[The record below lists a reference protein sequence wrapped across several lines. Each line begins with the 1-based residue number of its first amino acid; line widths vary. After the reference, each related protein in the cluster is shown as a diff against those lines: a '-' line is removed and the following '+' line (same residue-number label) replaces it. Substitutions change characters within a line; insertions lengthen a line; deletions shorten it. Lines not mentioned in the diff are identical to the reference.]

1 MKEKEAQ
8 FRAVMGRHVSGVSVI
23 ACRLGHEVVAMTVGS
38 VTSVSLK
45 PLLLLAC
52 IREQSRL
59 LPALLQ
65 ARTFSVNLLSG
76 EQTDVSRFYGGQSDG
91 QCPAQWLSDDG
102 EVPVLEGANASLIC
116 ELHSATEAGDHSII
130 VGGVRDMLVFPE
142 PGSSLA
148 YVGGRYR
155 SVQLQP

>member
-23 ACRLGHEVVAMTVGS
+23 ACRLGDEVVAMTVGS

-65 ARTFSVNLLSG
+65 ARKFSVNLLSG
-76 EQTDVSRFYGGQSDG
+76 EQTDVSRFYGGQSEG
-91 QCPAQWLSDDG
+91 QCPAQWRSGYG

-130 VGGVRDMLVFPE
+130 VGAVRDMLVLPE